1 MYPISVISDEFKLG
15 DSIDA
20 FEQICKTLCEM
31 QINFVDLRTIL
42 GKTPIEL
49 TQIEI
54 DEIKKIIK
62 KYQIKIGCIN
72 SNLFKGPIIELS
84 EKKEQMKER
93 FIKYCEI
100 CKAFDTKI
108 LRVFPFRAPKKYK
121 DLDPIPNEII
131 SFYLELS
138 DMAKPHEVIICTE
151 NENNLYANSP
161 KHMLEF
167 IEKTQ
172 RENVRLLFDPGNIFR
187 HKPNFPV
194 DRMDELY
201 KYSGY
206 AHFKDVAKNIFGGRF
221 HVPIGEGFV
230 GFKEIIKK
238 MKSAGYSSL
247 FAVETHMAKN
257 KYENTKKSL
266 HNLLELLKQLNWTI

>member
-1 MYPISVISDEFKLG
+1 MFPISVISDEFKMG
-15 DSIDA
+15 DSLES
-20 FEQICKTLCEM
+20 FEQICKLLGELHVG
-31 QINFVDLRTIL
+31 FVDLRKIL
-42 GKTPIEL
+42 GKSPIEL
-49 TQIEI
+49 SQSEI
-54 DEIKKIIK
+54 NEIKRITI

-72 SNLFKGPIIELS
+72 SNLFKGPIIDLI

-100 CKAFDTKI
+100 CKSFDTKI
-108 LRVFPFRAPKKYK
+108 LRVFPFRAPKNYK
-121 DLDPIPNEII
+121 DSDPIPNEII

-138 DMAKPHEVIICTE
+138 DLAKPFGIILCSE
-151 NENNLYANSP
+151 NENNLYGNSP

-167 IEKTQ
+167 IEKIQ
-172 RENVRLLFDPGNIFR
+172 RDNVRLLFDPGNIFR
-187 HKPNFPV
+187 HKPKFPV

-201 KYSGY
+201 AYSGY

-230 GFKEIIKK
+230 GFKQILQE
-238 MKSAGYSSL
+238 MKLSGYSSL

-257 KYENTKKSL
+257 KYQNTIRSIQ
-266 HNLLELLKQLNWTI
+266 NLLGMLKELNWNI